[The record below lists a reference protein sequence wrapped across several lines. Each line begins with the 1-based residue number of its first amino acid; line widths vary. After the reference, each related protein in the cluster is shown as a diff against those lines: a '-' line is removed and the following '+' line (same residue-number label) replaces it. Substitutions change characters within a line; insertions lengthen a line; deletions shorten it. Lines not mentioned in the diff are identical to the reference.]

1 MGKSH
6 VKLRT
11 QLTKSMPSVEGCT
24 VRRHWTVFFDKGAIL
39 HQKCFFIQFS
49 PITISKSPKPFAWKM
64 FLKTIWNIQA
74 WFCRTPEKNNKNSS
88 PEQKKITMKSRPTN
102 SSKPGRSTGNLPA
115 PFPGQNYV
123 IMSCTKFGSW
133 KNSFFFA
140 ILNHLKPTSLDG

>member
-74 WFCRTPEKNNKNSS
+74 LFCRTPEENNKNSS
-88 PEQKKITMKSRPTN
+88 PEQKKSPWNLGPQTPVNQVDPPVIYQLHFLAKTM
-102 SSKPGRSTGNLPA
+102 SSCRAQNLSHEKT
-115 PFPGQNYV
+115 V
-123 IMSCTKFGSW
+123 
-133 KNSFFFA
+133 FF
-140 ILNHLKPTSLDG
+140 LPS

>member
-6 VKLRT
+6 VRLRT

-24 VRRHWTVFFDKGAIL
+24 VCRHWAVFFDKGAIL

-74 WFCRTPEKNNKNSS
+74 WFFRTPEKNNKNSS
-88 PEQKKITMKSRPTN
+88 PEQNKNHQISSRPTN
-102 SSKPGRSTGNLPA
+102 SSKPGRSAITNPPVIYQLHFLAKTMSSCRAQNL
-115 PFPGQNYV
+115 GHEKTV
-123 IMSCTKFGSW
+123 
-133 KNSFFFA
+133 FFC
-140 ILNHLKPTSLDG
+140 HLKPS